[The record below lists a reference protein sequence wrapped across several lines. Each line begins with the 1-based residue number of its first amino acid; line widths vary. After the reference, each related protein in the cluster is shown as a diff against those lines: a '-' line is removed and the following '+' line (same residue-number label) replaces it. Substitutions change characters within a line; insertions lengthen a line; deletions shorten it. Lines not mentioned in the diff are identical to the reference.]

1 MVMQPGTK
9 PLIIAKI
16 IWEDPQNGEMNELLL
31 AEGATVTIGRSDEND
46 IAIKEQHVSRQ
57 HAVVQYRDGVFTITD
72 AGSVNGVYVNDFK
85 ITEAFPLSSGDV
97 IRLFVPVLY
106 FASVFTDSE
115 RSVENSTIITAAVST
130 GKGKLVI
137 SNGPQEGE
145 TILLLRDR
153 ITVGRATAQADWEV
167 CLQDGSVSRPHAR
180 LEWVDGVW
188 VVRDL
193 GSSNGTT
200 VNKIQVTEK
209 GRVLRDGD
217 IVTFGSTIAIFRV
230 S

>member
-1 MVMQPGTK
+1 MQPGTK

-16 IWEDPQNGEMNELLL
+16 VWEDPQTGKMNELQL
-31 AEGATVTIGRSDEND
+31 AEGATATIGRSDEND

-57 HAVVQYRDGVFTITD
+57 HAVVQYRDGLFTISDTD
-72 AGSVNGVYVNDFK
+72 SINGVFVNDIK
-85 ITEAFPLSSGDV
+85 ISEAFPLSSGDV

-106 FASVFTDSE
+106 FASVFSEME
-115 RSVENSTIITAAVST
+115 RSIENSTIITAAIST
-130 GKGKLVI
+130 GKGRLVI

-145 TILLLRDR
+145 AIPLLRDR
-153 ITVGRATAQADWEV
+153 ITVGRATSQATWEV

-180 LEWVDGVW
+180 LEWVDAVW

-200 VNKIQVTEK
+200 VNKLPVNEK